1 MRKLRETTTWSVRKT
16 AREFGCDA
24 SHISR
29 VERGGTPPSR
39 ELVQFYEDEFD
50 GDGVL
55 LSHFEV
61 VDHAAEQ
68 NRRRRARGKDPKL
81 VRAIEGDASTF
92 VDDTIPHGTLMA
104 PGQAFEK
111 VWRVR
116 NSGTVPCAAGDSSAK
131 AR

>member
-39 ELVQFYEDEFD
+39 ELVQFYEDRFD

-55 LSHFEV
+55 FSLLEV
-61 VDHAAEQ
+61 VEHAGEHLQPEQ
-68 NRRRRARGKDPKL
+68 D
-81 VRAIEGDASTF
+81 
-92 VDDTIPHGTLMA
+92 
-104 PGQAFEK
+104 
-111 VWRVR
+111 
-116 NSGTVPCAAGDSSAK
+116 
-131 AR
+131 